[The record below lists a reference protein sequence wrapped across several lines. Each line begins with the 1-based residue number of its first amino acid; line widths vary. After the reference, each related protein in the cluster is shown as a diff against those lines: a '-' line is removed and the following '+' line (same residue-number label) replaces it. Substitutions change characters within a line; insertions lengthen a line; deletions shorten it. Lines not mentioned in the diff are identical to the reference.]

1 MIWIPLAFANAATM
15 TIVNLADSHL
25 NSKRMPSLSAYLLP
39 VSFIQLVVA
48 IVLLVIFPLPQNG
61 GVIPLLVLIG
71 SGLMNGGVAA
81 LTLNALRHGEVSR
94 VIPVVTTSPI
104 FIALFSIPLLGSMIG
119 FLGWIGIILTVTGSV
134 LISIQF
140 GGSGQKMRLQKS
152 FFVLILT
159 AIMSAIAAIGFK
171 YALRTYS
178 FWDIQGVQGACIAIV
193 FFAYSMRRSTIDEL
207 KKLKHRTQLMAF
219 TLGTQLLGIA
229 GITLL
234 FAAVQNGPVSFVY
247 AITNVRP
254 VLIFLLTLVIS
265 RFYPAFLN
273 ERLTKTTVLTK
284 LVAVLIVTAGV
295 VIIRLSV

>member
-1 MIWIPLAFANAATM
+1 VIWIPLAFANAATM
-15 TIVNLADSHL
+15 TIVNLLDSHL
-25 NSKRMPSLSAYLLP
+25 NSKRMPSLAAYLLP
-39 VSFIQLVVA
+39 VSFIQLAVA
-48 IVLLVIFPLPQNG
+48 IVLLVVFPLPKNG
-61 GVIPLLVLIG
+61 SLVPLLVLIG
-71 SGLMNGGVAA
+71 SGLVNGGVAA

-119 FLGWIGIILTVTGSV
+119 FLGWVGVILTVTGSV

-140 GGSGQKMRLQKS
+140 GGGQKMRLQKS
-152 FFVLILT
+152 FYILVLT

-171 YALRTYS
+171 YALRTFS

-193 FFAYSMRRSTIDEL
+193 FFTYSMRRSTIAEL
-207 KKLKHRTQLMAF
+207 KTLTHRTQLMAL

-254 VLIFLLTLVIS
+254 VLIFILTLIIS

-273 ERLTKTTVLTK
+273 ERLTKKTVLTK

>member
-1 MIWIPLAFANAATM
+1 M

-25 NSKRMPSLSAYLLP
+25 NSKRMPSLAAYLLP
-39 VSFIQLVVA
+39 VSFIQLAVA
-48 IVLLVIFPLPQNG
+48 IVLLVIFPLPQNAG
-61 GVIPLLVLIG
+61 LIPLLVLIG
-71 SGLMNGGVAA
+71 SGLVNGGVAA

-104 FIALFSIPLLGSMIG
+104 FIALFSMPLLGSMIG

-140 GGSGQKMRLQKS
+140 GGGQKMRLQKY

-171 YALRTYS
+171 YALKTFS

-193 FFAYSMRRSTIDEL
+193 FFAYSMRRSTMDEL
-207 KKLKHRTQLMAF
+207 KNLKHRTQLMAF

-254 VLIFLLTLVIS
+254 VLIFLFTLVIS